1 MNTKDRITA
10 VALRAFATHGYE
22 GTTLA
27 QIASEVGIQKPSLY
41 NHYKNKDELYLTVA
55 HFIMNA
61 LVDQIET
68 SSVRY
73 KNEEL
78 ATRLKL
84 VLKESCEFIIQKQEG
99 VMYKRF
105 MLFPPVELKK
115 EARAIVQKG
124 DAEIDRVLAELYQHG
139 QNEGSLKDIPLS
151 MFSSA
156 YYCLLDGLF
165 TESFIYENHDFQRRF
180 NDAWT
185 VFWYGISK
193 KISAIQ
199 P

>member
-1 MNTKDRITA
+1 MSTKDRIQE

-27 QIASEVGIQKPSLY
+27 QIANEVGIQKPSLY

-55 HFIMNA
+55 DFIMKA
-61 LVDQIET
+61 LVEQIET
-68 SSVRY
+68 SSLRY
-73 KNEEL
+73 KEEQL
-78 ATRLKL
+78 STRLKL

-115 EARAIVQKG
+115 EAHAIVKQG
-124 DAEIDRVLAELYQHG
+124 DADIDLVLTDLYQHG
-139 QNEGSLKDIPLS
+139 QEEGSLKNIPLS

-165 TESFIYENHDFQRRF
+165 TESFIYEDHDFQRRF
-180 NDAWT
+180 TDAWT

-193 KISAIQ
+193 EQSNE
-199 P
+199 

>member
-61 LVDQIET
+61 LVEQIET

-115 EARAIVQKG
+115 RHVRLFKKEM
-124 DAEIDRVLAELYQHG
+124 
-139 QNEGSLKDIPLS
+139 LKLTEYWPN
-151 MFSSA
+151 
-156 YYCLLDGLF
+156 F
-165 TESFIYENHDFQRRF
+165 TS
-180 NDAWT
+180 T
-185 VFWYGISK
+185 VNTK
-193 KISAIQ
+193 AV
-199 P
+199 